1 MINKIKKTKVMNTKI
16 MNTKTMNTKTMNT
29 KTMERTNGTN
39 VQSDPQTTACA
50 HARGKNQSGGRKI
63 LHFLTLC
70 DQKAK
75 VQRQVHVKVFELHIQ
90 KQIP

>member
-16 MNTKTMNTKTMNT
+16 MNTKTMNT

-50 HARGKNQSGGRKI
+50 HARGKKYFKTIQSEFK
-63 LHFLTLC
+63 
-70 DQKAK
+70 
-75 VQRQVHVKVFELHIQ
+75 
-90 KQIP
+90 

>member
-16 MNTKTMNTKTMNT
+16 MNTKTMNTKTMNTKTMNT

-50 HARGKNQSGGRKI
+50 HARGKNSYQIVSINTIFNEYIASQYLQQSIR
-63 LHFLTLC
+63 
-70 DQKAK
+70 
-75 VQRQVHVKVFELHIQ
+75 
-90 KQIP
+90 

>member
-16 MNTKTMNTKTMNT
+16 MNTKTMNT

-50 HARGKNQSGGRKI
+50 HARGKNHCSI
-63 LHFLTLC
+63 LRT
-70 DQKAK
+70 
-75 VQRQVHVKVFELHIQ
+75 
-90 KQIP
+90 